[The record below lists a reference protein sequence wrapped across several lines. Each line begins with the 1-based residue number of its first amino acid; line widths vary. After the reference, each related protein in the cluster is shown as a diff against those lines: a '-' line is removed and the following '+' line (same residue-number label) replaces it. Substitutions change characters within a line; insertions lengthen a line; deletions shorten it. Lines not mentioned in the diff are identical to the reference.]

1 MSFIN
6 EGNMVW
12 KDNAV
17 QKGYKSICLDL
28 VIDIKKLE
36 KNVKCDYKETQK
48 SNNKTHQQVPNKN
61 NTTFIFG
68 DSFKDD
74 LPLP

>member
-1 MSFIN
+1 MSLIN
-6 EGNMVW
+6 EGNMVC
-12 KDNAV
+12 KENVV
-17 QKGYKSICLDL
+17 QKGYKTICLDL

-36 KNVKCDYKETQK
+36 TNMKYYCKETQK
-48 SNNKTHQQVPNKN
+48 SNNKTHQEVPNKN

>member
-1 MSFIN
+1 
-6 EGNMVW
+6 MVY
-12 KDNAV
+12 KENAV

-48 SNNKTHQQVPNKN
+48 SNNKTQQQVPNKN
-61 NTTFIFG
+61 NTMFIFS